1 MVAYFSSK
9 LPKQIQAALAVA
21 LLMVCMMG
29 THWIGF
35 AHSVS
40 HASFQQHSI
49 SQSSAVESTPNYTH
63 NSDVCH
69 LFDALTLASFM
80 SGEAN
85 GSSTLDAA
93 SFTPAP
99 PPVFS
104 TAQADPSAYQSRAPP
119 AFLL

>member
-40 HASFQQHSI
+40 HASFQQHGI
-49 SQSSAVESTPNYTH
+49 SQSSAVESTPSYTH

-93 SFTPAP
+93 SFIPDLS
-99 PPVFS
+99 PVFS
-104 TAQADPSAYQSRAPP
+104 TAQADPSVYQSRAPP